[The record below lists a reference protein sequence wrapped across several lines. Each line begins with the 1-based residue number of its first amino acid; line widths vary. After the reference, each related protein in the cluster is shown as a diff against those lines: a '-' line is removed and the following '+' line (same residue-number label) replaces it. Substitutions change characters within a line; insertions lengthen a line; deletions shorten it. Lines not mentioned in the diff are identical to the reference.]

1 MRCVASILPKEI
13 DATLSVDVELFAEA
27 KTLAEAYKMAR
38 DYIGADERSLIE
50 LDSEPEDE

>member
-27 KTLAEAYKMAR
+27 KTFAEAYKMAR